1 MVKRII
7 TAAVGIALCIGILF
21 LADTP
26 VLPLAISFLI
36 VAALYELLHACECLE
51 FKVHSFGCFAF
62 GAVMPFLCYY
72 VPNIKWRLM
81 LSAVVM
87 ILMMT
92 GYVGDHKK
100 LPFAK
105 LSEMITC
112 TIIVSFSLSGLI
124 SLYKMSALHGIS
136 YIVMT
141 LAAAWLSDSGAYFA
155 GTFFGKH
162 KLCPDISP
170 HKTIEGVIGGVL
182 TNVLVLCLYCLCY
195 QKFDASRGFNFEVNY
210 LVVIIFALISSVLS
224 VFGDLTASL
233 LKREHDIK
241 DYGKIMPG
249 HGGVMDRFDSV
260 LFVVP
265 VSVIMLSFFN
275 FFN

>member
-7 TAAVGIALCIGILF
+7 SAAVGIVLAIGVLF
-21 LADTP
+21 LADTA
-26 VLPLAISFLI
+26 VLPLAISFLTV
-36 VAALYELLHACECLE
+36 VAVYELLHACECLE

-105 LSEMITC
+105 LCEMITC
-112 TIIVSFSLSGLI
+112 TMVVSFSLSGLI
-124 SLYKMSALHGIS
+124 SLYKMSVLHGIS

-141 LAAAWLSDSGAYFA
+141 LAAAWLSDAGAYFA
-155 GTFFGKH
+155 GTFLGKH

-170 HKTIEGVIGGVL
+170 KKTVEGAIGGVV
-182 TNVLVLCLYCLCY
+182 TNILVLCLYCLCY
-195 QKFDASRGFNFEVNY
+195 QKFEAARDISFEVNY
-210 LVVIIFALISSVLS
+210 FAVVVFGLIASVLGI
-224 VFGDLTASL
+224 FGDLTASL
-233 LKREHDIK
+233 LKREHNIK
-241 DYGKIMPG
+241 DYGNIMPG

-265 VSVIMLSFFN
+265 VSVIMLSFFK
-275 FFN
+275 FFY